1 MTVDVR
7 IGRGLAATGLVLLLA
22 GCLEPSGGPSTPIL
36 GSAVPP
42 EPSTSDTSVRPA
54 GSGGTPTPAASASAL
69 LDAVRERGSVRVL
82 LSLAV
87 DYTPEADLP
96 DPDAVR
102 AQRARITETQQ
113 RLLAEL
119 GPYRTDLL
127 ARPERLPQLVL
138 AVDEPALRHLL
149 GSPFV
154 ATVEPDTRRS
164 GTG

>member
-1 MTVDVR
+1 MA
-7 IGRGLAATGLVLLLA
+7 GLILLLA
-22 GCLEPSGGPSTPIL
+22 GCVEPSGGPRTPIPGSSVAQAPTTSGSPVTPD
-36 GSAVPP
+36 GSAG
-42 EPSTSDTSVRPA
+42 RPD
-54 GSGGTPTPAASASAL
+54 GSAGTPTPAASASAL

-82 LSLAV
+82 LTLAV
-87 DYTPEADLP
+87 DYTPEAELV
-96 DPDAVR
+96 DPDVVR

-149 GSPFV
+149 GSPSV
-154 ATVEPDTRRS
+154 AIVEQDSHR
-164 GTG
+164 TGAAG